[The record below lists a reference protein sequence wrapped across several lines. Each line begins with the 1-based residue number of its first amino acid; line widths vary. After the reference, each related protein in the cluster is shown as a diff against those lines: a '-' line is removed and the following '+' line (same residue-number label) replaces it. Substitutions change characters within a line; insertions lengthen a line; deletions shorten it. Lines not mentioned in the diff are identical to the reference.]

1 MPASTASSSRPDR
14 PARSARPDRP
24 SLYISVDIE
33 ADGPIPGPYSMISFG
48 AAVAG
53 RQDGASYTA
62 ADPERNTFYRE
73 LRPISEAYVP
83 EALAVSGLD
92 RKRLLREGAEPGAA
106 MAEFRAWVRKVSAGA
121 QPVMCAYPASFDWTF
136 LYWYLMSFGGDS
148 PFGHSGC
155 LDMKTLYAAKAR
167 VPLRAAVKGRM
178 PRELLSR
185 RPHTHH
191 ALDDAIEQAEL
202 MSNLMA
208 WVPAVRSPLVTH
220 LSWGRMEVEGLPPEK
235 DFVLYPGGG
244 RGWDW
249 GEHGTRHEPGIQPAD
264 VRELLDRGCTA
275 AVLSRG
281 MELRLHT
288 MPEALRLLRD
298 AGVEVH
304 VEETTAAVALY
315 NRLAATERVGG
326 LFHSTC

>member
-1 MPASTASSSRPDR
+1 M
-14 PARSARPDRP
+14 SARAARP
-24 SLYISVDIE
+24 NVYISVDIE

-53 RQDGASYTA
+53 RQSGHSYTA
-62 ADPERNTFYRE
+62 ADPEQDTFYRE
-73 LRPISEAYVP
+73 LRPISEAFVP

-92 RKRLLREGAEPGAA
+92 RDRLLSEGAEPAAA
-106 MAEFRAWVRKVSAGA
+106 MAEFRAWVREVSAGA
-121 QPVMCAYPASFDWTF
+121 QPVMCGYPASFDWTF
-136 LYWYLMSFGGDS
+136 LYWYLMSFGGES

-155 LDMKTLYAAKAR
+155 LDMKTLYATKAQ
-167 VPLRAAVKGRM
+167 VPLRSAVKRHM
-178 PRELLSR
+178 PPHLLSR

-202 MSNLMA
+202 MSSLML
-208 WVPAVRSPLVTH
+208 WEPPARSPLVTH
-220 LSWGRMEVEGLPPEK
+220 VSWGRMEVEGLPPGK

-244 RGWDW
+244 RAWDW
-249 GEHGTRHEPGIQPAD
+249 SRHGTRHEPGIQPAD
-264 VRELLDRGCTA
+264 VRELLDRGCA
-275 AVLSRG
+275 EVVLSRG

-288 MPEALRLLRD
+288 MPETLSLLQD
-298 AGVEVH
+298 AGVGVH

>member
-1 MPASTASSSRPDR
+1 MLAAMTVRGA
-14 PARSARPDRP
+14 RP

-62 ADPERNTFYRE
+62 ADPERDTFYRE
-73 LRPISEAYVP
+73 LRPISEAFVP

-92 RKRLLREGAEPGAA
+92 RDRLLREGAEPAAA
-106 MAEFRAWVRKVSAGA
+106 MAEFRAWVRAVSAGA

-136 LYWYLMSFGGDS
+136 LYWYLMNFGGDS

-178 PRELLSR
+178 PSELLSR

-191 ALDDAIEQAEL
+191 ALDDAVEQAEL

-208 WVPAVRSPLVTH
+208 WVAPVRSPLVTH
-220 LSWGRMEVEGLPPEK
+220 LDWGRMEVEGLPAGK

-244 RGWDW
+244 RSWDW

-264 VRELLDRGCTA
+264 VAELLDRGCTVV
-275 AVLSRG
+275 VLSRG
-281 MELRLHT
+281 MELRLGA
-288 MPEALRLLRD
+288 MPDALRMLRD